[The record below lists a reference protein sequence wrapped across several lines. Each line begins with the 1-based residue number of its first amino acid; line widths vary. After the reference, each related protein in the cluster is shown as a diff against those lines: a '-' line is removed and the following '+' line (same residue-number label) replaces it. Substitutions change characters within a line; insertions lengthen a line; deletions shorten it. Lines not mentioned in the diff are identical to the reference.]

1 MSVERKVRA
10 RLGRSGLRGL
20 DFCIS
25 SRECLGSHWGILDLK
40 NRIISDWLP
49 SVSLPPPTP

>member
-25 SRECLGSHWGILDLK
+25 SRECMGSHWGILDLK